1 MKLRAWLFA
10 PALLALSRLLPASG
24 FGLGLRLGAA
34 TLVFLIPATVLIAL
48 TFDQSLALTV
58 FAGAIAFVTACSG
71 AYDNSN

>member
-1 MKLRAWLFA
+1 MN
-10 PALLALSRLLPASG
+10 PTDDTDSH
-24 FGLGLRLGAA
+24 GAQPFRWYA
-34 TLVFLIPATVLIAL
+34 HPLTTLVFLIPATVLIAL